1 MKKTLLHTTLFGF
14 LLLLPTAAGA
24 FDFEVD
30 GIFYNINSDNAS
42 VSVTYETTAFRTY
55 TGNVVIPDTVTHN
68 GVDYLVT
75 AIGNSTFFYCYDMT
89 SVTIPNTVTSIGYYA
104 FSGCAQLTEIK
115 LPETLVSIGNCAFEN
130 CHGLTEVV
138 IPDAVTTLGQDP
150 FFNCRQLERVVIGR
164 SVSSVGSYLFSGCTK
179 LSSVTCW
186 PTTPPACHAA
196 LFIHYDVYANA
207 TLHVPPESLD
217 AYQSAM
223 FWKEFSQIVGDA
235 TVGIPGDV
243 NGDGEVTV
251 ADANNTIHIIVNG
264 GGSGGHSRVPGDGDE
279 RPFIGDVNGDGEVN
293 IADINAIIDYI
304 LGNAH

>member
-1 MKKTLLHTTLFGF
+1 
-14 LLLLPTAAGA
+14 
-24 FDFEVD
+24 
-30 GIFYNINSDNAS
+30 
-42 VSVTYETTAFRTY
+42 
-55 TGNVVIPDTVTHN
+55 
-68 GVDYLVT
+68 
-75 AIGNSTFFYCYDMT
+75 
-89 SVTIPNTVTSIGYYA
+89 VTIPNTVTSIGYYA

-164 SVSSVGSYLFSGCTK
+164 SVSSVGSFLFSGCTK

-217 AYQSAM
+217 AYQAAM

-279 RPFIGDVNGDGEVN
+279 RPVIGDVNGDGEVN
-293 IADINAIIDYI
+293 ITDINAIIDYI